1 MRQTSASHGRAS
13 PRSMLASRV
22 DVPRVRLVPRR
33 ASDARR
39 RVVRA
44 NAVRIRFSRI
54 QKDSAASAD
63 AFALNAVESAREA
76 IAEPGCVRFDVLRSM
91 DDRTRFAVVEVWA
104 DETSGT
110 RGARAERWEKRARDG
125 STRVDAE
132 SMLAVEPSDEF
143 WSVANGTQW
152 SPSDG
157 SDVGGE
163 SVVHVRC
170 DVKPGREAA
179 FAAACAKNAS
189 NSVEEAGNLRFDAF
203 QSATDGTKFVLSE
216 VYETASAS
224 AEHKNTAHYQAWR
237 DEVAD
242 YMATPRTAEKYAII
256 FPPTRAAWKHQA
268 SCEDACETA
277 W

>member
-1 MRQTSASHGRAS
+1 MRAARAET
-13 PRSMLASRV
+13 A
-22 DVPRVRLVPRR
+22 RVRLVHRR
-33 ASDARR
+33 ASRAQR

-44 NAVRIRFSRI
+44 NAVRIQITRVERESRA
-54 QKDSAASAD
+54 SAA
-63 AFALNAVESAREA
+63 AFAVDATARAREA
-76 IAEPGCVRFDVLRSM
+76 IAEPGCVRFDVLRSV
-91 DDRTRFAVVEVWA
+91 DDDTRFAVVEVWA
-104 DETSGT
+104 DATSGT
-110 RGARAERWEKRARDG
+110 RDWETLARRG

-152 SPSDG
+152 SPSDR

-170 DVKPGREAA
+170 AVKPGREAA

-203 QSATDGTKFVLSE
+203 QSASDGTKFVLSE
-216 VYETASAS
+216 VYETPGDS
-224 AEHKNTAHYQAWR
+224 AEHKNTAHYLAWR
-237 DEVAD
+237 DEVAE

-256 FPPTRAAWKHQA
+256 FPPTRVAWKHQA
-268 SCEDACETA
+268 SCEDACETE